1 MVDIKTKELY
11 KSYIVRISS
20 NSDEVKGVGL
30 LICNK
35 YIITCAHV
43 VADAL
48 YIAHS
53 TPEKP
58 SDLIMVDFPFPV
70 GENKPKF
77 EAKVITWKP
86 RSDIYKYGEDI
97 AILELQ
103 GNLPTSYI
111 SFPLS
116 LEVSYQHKFSVLG
129 FPMGH
134 DEGVTTEGKLVDT
147 NGYGLVQMDV
157 ENQSKFSIEPGFS
170 GAPVWDQT
178 LASFVGIVVSS
189 ELDEDGEPCA
199 GLRRNVKV
207 GYMIPAKIILESW
220 SFLSLIQILTANLD
234 KHINSAI
241 KTAYQSSCRD
251 NLSQNIRTT
260 VADIVKDLYDVD
272 KRNLDSNIKF
282 NHNDNTA
289 KFIKYLITNSQIHQ
303 TKLENLKKWGSNNIE
318 DFDKLIQDVN
328 QQYQNTDTKPESYIL
343 IRIEPL
349 TTKSRSKIPKFKI
362 SGGVIPNIQNYIE
375 HQTGFESIKFSDS
388 PDDSF
393 TLKEIE
399 KNLFLSLFQ
408 KIPCKLEK
416 DKKFVFFL
424 PPQYLNHP
432 VETWE
437 IDDFGDRIPVRQ
449 RYPVMVRD
457 VTRLDTNY
465 LNVKQSNWI
474 DKWQQLENITCNDF
488 QKLHEYNE
496 TRFSVLMKQAIG
508 VILNIFDENKK
519 NDADK
524 IIKIF
529 SSLKSNVVPIAICH
543 RDKITLEQQEYEIR
557 ANNELNCYIHTL
569 PNHVLEQYE
578 KFLLNDNDN
587 QYLFVNNVFIIYENP
602 HILPFKAEPIIIN

>member
-343 IRIEPL
+343 IKIEPL

-362 SGGVIPNIQNYIE
+362 SGGVIPNIQNNEDCLKIDV
-375 HQTGFESIKFSDS
+375 SDC
-388 PDDSF
+388 PNDSF
-393 TLKEIE
+393 KIE
-399 KNLFLSLFQ
+399 QIPEKINLILTE
-408 KIPCKLEK
+408 KITFPLQR
-416 DKKFVFFL
+416 DINLVFFL
-424 PPQYLNHP
+424 PTKMLNYPVEQWIITENNVQYLLGKKYR
-432 VETWE
+432 V
-437 IDDFGDRIPVRQ
+437 I
-449 RYPVMVRD
+449 VRD
-457 VTRLDTNY
+457 YNRLLPTY
-465 LNVKQSNWI
+465 VKYQGTWISKWEQLQLNKNKVCEKIFKTYKENHDQDI
-474 DKWQQLENITCNDF
+474 LLEMLDD
-488 QKLHEYNE
+488 
-496 TRFSVLMKQAIG
+496 AIG
-508 VILNIFDENKK
+508 IILTAFSEEEYKQIFAHFLNSATPIGICYRHNDQFTQLLDCLSCSVFNLPEKFKK
-519 NDADK
+519 Q
-524 IIKIF
+524 
-529 SSLKSNVVPIAICH
+529 
-543 RDKITLEQQEYEIR
+543 R
-557 ANNELNCYIHTL
+557 LNSRTQD
-569 PNHVLEQYE
+569 PNHIGHHISL
-578 KFLLNDNDN
+578 
-587 QYLFVNNVFIIYENP
+587 IWENP
-602 HILPFKAEPIIIN
+602 NIQPTKLYY

>member
-343 IRIEPL
+343 IKIEPL

-362 SGGVIPNIQNYIE
+362 SGGVIPNIQNNEDCLKIDV
-375 HQTGFESIKFSDS
+375 SDC
-388 PDDSF
+388 PNDSF
-393 TLKEIE
+393 KIE
-399 KNLFLSLFQ
+399 QIPEKINLILTE
-408 KIPCKLEK
+408 KITFPLQR
-416 DKKFVFFL
+416 DINLVFFL
-424 PPQYLNHP
+424 PTKMLNYP
-432 VETWE
+432 VEQWIITE
-437 IDDFGDRIPVRQ
+437 NNNP
-449 RYPVMVRD
+449 YPLGKKYRVIVRD
-457 VTRLDTNY
+457 YNRLSPTY
-465 LNVKQSNWI
+465 LKNQGIWLNNWNKVYKDI
-474 DKWQQLENITCNDF
+474 VCQERFETYKKDHDRENLI
-488 QKLHEYNE
+488 E
-496 TRFSVLMKQAIG
+496 
-508 VILNIFDENKK
+508 ILNKARGIIITEFSDEQYKDIFGQFLTFAAPIGICYRYDYKSHDYDDNYDQFSKFF
-519 NDADK
+519 ND
-524 IIKIF
+524 
-529 SSLKSNVVPIAICH
+529 
-543 RDKITLEQQEYEIR
+543 
-557 ANNELNCYIHTL
+557 LNCSVSDL
-569 PNHVLEQYE
+569 PEIVKTQRIQSRKANPKHIGHHISL
-578 KFLLNDNDN
+578 
-587 QYLFVNNVFIIYENP
+587 IWENP
-602 HILPFKAEPIIIN
+602 NIQPTKLYY